1 MKRPLCAVSMAMA
14 MALTP
19 ARADA
24 PDASAES
31 VRGCVETIPPGAS
44 RPVLS
49 DVLPSRGLSGYATTL
64 VITVHHGKGERVLPG
79 GLELQQSSDAA
90 KALKEE
96 GWVIP
101 DQDGGAAARL
111 TTKSSP
117 AETETTIELPLL
129 ALPKTPGRHELR
141 VPPLPIAV
149 ARANGDLAVVCT
161 HMHFVTVEDPIASAD
176 EPKPMANPPP
186 RQQREEWTALR
197 NTLIAVGAGALIGAI
212 AVWLLRRW
220 GRRPKPAAPPA
231 PPRPPWEVALERLH
245 EIKHA
250 GLIETARLGEFVD
263 RVSDALRA
271 YLGAR
276 YGFDGLEST
285 TDEIVSVLGRAPLG
299 SANMV
304 EIAEFLQ
311 VCDLV
316 KFANMTPSAEECAA
330 VLASAEHIVR
340 ATMPAPQAPD
350 DARPATERAQVRP

>member
-1 MKRPLCAVSMAMA
+1 
-14 MALTP
+14 
-19 ARADA
+19 
-24 PDASAES
+24 
-31 VRGCVETIPPGAS
+31 
-44 RPVLS
+44 
-49 DVLPSRGLSGYATTL
+49 
-64 VITVHHGKGERVLPG
+64 
-79 GLELQQSSDAA
+79 
-90 KALKEE
+90 
-96 GWVIP
+96 
-101 DQDGGAAARL
+101 
-111 TTKSSP
+111 
-117 AETETTIELPLL
+117 
-129 ALPKTPGRHELR
+129 
-141 VPPLPIAV
+141 
-149 ARANGDLAVVCT
+149 
-161 HMHFVTVEDPIASAD
+161 MHFVTVEDPIASAD

-220 GRRPKPAAPPA
+220 SRRPKPAAPPA